1 MSASSPDARPKIA
14 LLAPYSFGNLGNAAL
29 QRALIERFS
38 GIFPAAEL
46 LGCYVD
52 PAQRELPAVTPF
64 PFHRDVR
71 HFAYSA
77 QSKPGSVASANPAAT
92 EVRKTFSKKLKSIA
106 LVARTV
112 STMRSCL
119 GFLRS
124 FFGEI
129 AFLRK
134 AYKFAGT
141 IDLFIVGGGGQ
152 LDDLWGGPWSL
163 PYSLF
168 TWALLAKLHGKR
180 LLILNVG
187 AESITTATG
196 RWFLGR
202 VLAYSQFHSFRDA
215 PSRAMAVSLGSPE
228 PNPLS
233 PDLAFSLAARAVS
246 GPRPA
251 GPLVVGIS
259 PMSYG
264 DPRYWPAVKVQAF
277 LNYTRVLAKVSANLA
292 NSGHSVVLFPTQI
305 RMDATLIEEIYC
317 AAGPQLLPEA
327 RGRLRVAEV
336 GSLNDCLELLPA
348 LDLVLASRFHGVL
361 LPMLTGIPIIAIS
374 AESKLTELLA
384 DFGVSQ
390 FQIPFESVTVSQVEI
405 LFDRIQPMR
414 SSLRDH
420 FLSHSRHLA
429 LALDEQFSFLQ
440 ESQLQD
446 LIRKFPATFSRSS

>member
-1 MSASSPDARPKIA
+1 MSASSPTAGPKIA

-38 GIFPAAEL
+38 EIFPAAEF
-46 LGCYVD
+46 LGCYID
-52 PAQRELPAVTPF
+52 PSQRELPAVRPF

-71 HFAYSA
+71 HFAHSSQA
-77 QSKPGSVASANPAAT
+77 KPASVSPANPSAT
-92 EVRKTFSKKLKSIA
+92 DGRKAFNKKLKSFTG
-106 LVARTV
+106 VARTV
-112 STMRSCL
+112 STVRSCV
-119 GFLRS
+119 GYLRS
-124 FFGEI
+124 FFSEI

-134 AYKFAGT
+134 AYRFAGT

-168 TWALLAKLHGKR
+168 TWALVAKLHGKPF
-180 LLILNVG
+180 LILNVG

-196 RWFLGR
+196 RWFFRR
-202 VLAYSQFHSFRDA
+202 VLSYSQFHSFRDA
-215 PSRAMAVSLGSPE
+215 PSQATAVSLGSPE
-228 PNPLS
+228 PNPLF
-233 PDLAFSLAARAVS
+233 PDLAFSLVSRSVS

-264 DPRYWPAVKVQAF
+264 DPRYWPSVKARAF
-277 LNYTRVLAKVSANLA
+277 ANYTQVLAKVSAKLA

-305 RMDATLIEEIYC
+305 RMDATLIQEIYC
-317 AAGPQLLPEA
+317 AAGPHVLPEA
-327 RGRLRVAEV
+327 RDRLRMAEV
-336 GSLNDCLELLPA
+336 SSLNDCLELLPA
-348 LDLVLASRFHGVL
+348 LDVVLASRFHGVL

-390 FQIPFESVTVSQVEI
+390 FQIPFESVTVAQVED
-405 LFDRIQPMR
+405 LFDRILSMR
-414 SSLRDH
+414 SGLRDD
-420 FLSHSRHLA
+420 FLSHSRQLA
-429 LALDEQFSFLQ
+429 LALEEQFSLLRQ
-440 ESQLQD
+440 SHLKD
-446 LIRKFPATFSRSS
+446 LIRKFPASFSGSS